1 MKTYSPEAFFTPS
14 TIHSTNRLSMR
25 QGAHVTGSL
34 GKYTKFAQ
42 QSPHPHPG
50 LSSSACNEHFWVHL
64 FLPRLPCRSLVGNYY
79 SCCNLI
85 KLANFFD
92 CTTLPHLFGA
102 DRSVDWGQDY
112 VCTFH
117 SIRILYSIT
126 SFSSPYCRNFREVA
140 WPNGFALLL
149 YWSLKTRLNCVGE

>member
-92 CTTLPHLFGA
+92 CTYSGLTGRWIEGRIMYVLFTVLGYCIQLRAFLHLIVATFAKSRDQMDLPSYFTG
-102 DRSVDWGQDY
+102 
-112 VCTFH
+112 
-117 SIRILYSIT
+117 
-126 SFSSPYCRNFREVA
+126 
-140 WPNGFALLL
+140 LL
-149 YWSLKTRLNCVGE
+149 KQG